1 MGIGQSYE
9 SYEKELLDREV
20 TKGFEDLEE
29 AINNLND
36 AANNL
41 LDKKGILG
49 KDKLHI
55 ALESLRE
62 FKKLNEVEPEW
73 EWDIDD
79 TDYRER
85 EQEAADYVLDSW
97 GF

>member
-1 MGIGQSYE
+1 MGI
-9 SYEKELLDREV
+9 
-20 TKGFEDLEE
+20 GFEDLED
-29 AINNLND
+29 AINKLND
-36 AANNL
+36 AANVL
-41 LDKKGILG
+41 FSKKEILG

-55 ALESLRE
+55 AIESLRE
-62 FKKLNEVEPEW
+62 FKKLNGIEPEY

-85 EQEAADYVLDSW
+85 NQEAADYFLDSW

>member
-1 MGIGQSYE
+1 MGI
-9 SYEKELLDREV
+9 
-20 TKGFEDLEE
+20 GFEDLED
-29 AINNLND
+29 AINKLND
-36 AANNL
+36 AVNNL
-41 LDKKGILG
+41 LAKKGILG

-55 ALESLRE
+55 ALESLSE
-62 FKKLNEVEPEW
+62 FKKLNEVEP